1 MKEYSTSI
9 TLVFFYVTLVLLMI
23 NINEQIKV
31 DLIFIYSI
39 TQIST
44 AFMTEYLNKLSTCF
58 VYTVLICNKAYS

>member
-23 NINEQIKV
+23 NINEHIKV

-44 AFMTEYLNKLSTCF
+44 AFMTE
-58 VYTVLICNKAYS
+58 